1 MQAMLTPQLINS
13 AVSSLPIQ
21 GRIIL
26 HLLLL
31 QYLDVPQEDI
41 EYMAADRPDPR
52 LQAGGK
58 LQTPYVSRET
68 LQGITDR
75 VAQYR
80 THVRKKRER
89 AWLQIECLQKL
100 IAVTESLQVLS
111 EKLLISRF
119 GIDPESV
126 QEFKKTARTAIP
138 KPALRELNQRWEK
151 DEVTEEDYKKERLAL
166 EHQYLVRKLERER
179 KRLGTAQREFELANS
194 TSLQDH
200 EICQIWGIPAGS
212 LAARKIKYLHQYL
225 QGIQAQIR
233 SSGPS
238 GEPGP
243 SPPIDLWKETW
254 STLAR
259 QPVQRSVALYDGLEG
274 TEAAL
279 LDKLAMFAAGTF
291 PEETE
296 GRFWLSLGQDSRP
309 AAEYGA
315 TPHSLFAL
323 QKLYAILN
331 EMDCS
336 QEALQEELL
345 ARVSPA
351 PKAEPVK
358 KIEEDKTAE
367 LKLGEM
373 GEHVL
378 RSFMGESHPDLQG
391 RR

>member
-1 MQAMLTPQLINS
+1 MLTPQLIDS
-13 AVSSLPIQ
+13 VVSSLPIQ

-26 HLLLL
+26 RLLLL
-31 QYLDVPQEDI
+31 QYLDVTPEDI
-41 EYMAADRPDPR
+41 GYMAADRPDPR

-100 IAVTESLQVLS
+100 IAMTEFLQALA
-111 EKLLISRF
+111 EKLLTSRF
-119 GIDPESV
+119 GMDPESI
-126 QEFKKTARTAIP
+126 QGLKKTARTAIP

-151 DEVTEEDYKKERLAL
+151 GEVTEESYRKERLAL
-166 EHQYLVRKLERER
+166 EYQYLARKLERER

-212 LAARKIKYLHQYL
+212 LAARKVKYLHQYL
-225 QGIQAQIR
+225 QDIQAQVR
-233 SSGPS
+233 SSRPS
-238 GEPGP
+238 DEPVP

-259 QPVQRSVALYDGLEG
+259 QPIQRSVALYDGLEG

-291 PEETE
+291 SEEAE

-331 EMDCS
+331 EMDRS

-345 ARVSPA
+345 ARIAPA

-358 KIEEDKTAE
+358 PLDEDKAAE

-378 RSFMGESHPDLQG
+378 RSFMGEAHPDLQG

>member
-1 MQAMLTPQLINS
+1 MLTPQLIDSVVN
-13 AVSSLPIQ
+13 SLPIQ
-21 GRIIL
+21 GRIML
-26 HLLLL
+26 RLLLL
-31 QYLDVPQEDI
+31 QYLDVPPEDI
-41 EYMAADRPDPR
+41 DYMAADRPDPR

-58 LQTPYVSRET
+58 LQTPYVSHEA

-100 IAVTESLQVLS
+100 IAVTESLQTLS
-111 EKLLISRF
+111 EDLLVSQF
-119 GIDPESV
+119 GMDPESI
-126 QEFKKTARTAIP
+126 QELKKAARTAIP
-138 KPALRELNQRWEK
+138 KPALRELNQRWER
-151 DEVTEEDYKKERLAL
+151 DEVTEEDYRKKRLCL
-166 EHQYLVRKLERER
+166 ECQYLARKIERER

-225 QGIQAQIR
+225 QGLETQVR
-233 SSGPS
+233 SSRPS
-238 GEPGP
+238 GEETP
-243 SPPIDLWKETW
+243 SPPVDLWKETW

-259 QPVQRSVALYDGLEG
+259 QPIQRSVAVYDGLEG

-291 PEETE
+291 SEEAE

-331 EMDCS
+331 EMDS
-336 QEALQEELL
+336 SRETLQEELL
-345 ARVSPA
+345 ARVSPV
-351 PKAEPVK
+351 PKAEPAK
-358 KIEEDKTAE
+358 RLEEDKAAE

-378 RSFMGESHPDLQG
+378 RSFMGESHSDLQG